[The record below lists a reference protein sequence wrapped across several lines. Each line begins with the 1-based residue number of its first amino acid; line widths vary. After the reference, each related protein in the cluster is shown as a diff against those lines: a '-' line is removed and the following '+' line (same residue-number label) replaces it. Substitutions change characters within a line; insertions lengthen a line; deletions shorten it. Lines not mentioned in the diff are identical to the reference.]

1 MLFVANTVTVWIVG
15 SSLIR
20 DAFVRA
26 RAKTEGINLGLSR
39 IGTKIWWQGYSGLVV
54 KNVEAKI
61 ESMLKYET
69 PPNYIVLHVGGNDLG
84 KVKVGVLRN
93 NLKCLFSKLSSRM
106 PSTKFIWSQIL
117 PRSEWRFSNNK
128 TAMEAA
134 RKRINSSIGAF
145 VIGKG
150 GHYIRYPD
158 IALNDNFFKVDGVH
172 LTTLGNDIMLNTLQ
186 GAIESFIT
194 TKNTTFPVM

>member
-1 MLFVANTVTVWIVG
+1 MLFVENTVWIVG

-39 IGTKIWWQGYSGLVV
+39 IGIKIWWQGYSGMVV
-54 KNVEAKI
+54 KNLESKI
-61 ESMLKYET
+61 ESMLKYEA
-69 PPNYIVLHVGGNDLG
+69 PPNYIILHVGGNDLG

-93 NLKCLFSKLSSRM
+93 DLKGLISKLSSRM
-106 PSTKFIWSQIL
+106 PSTKFVWSQIL
-117 PRSEWRFSNNK
+117 PRSDWRFSSNK
-128 TAMEAA
+128 VAMETA

-158 IALNDNFFKVDGVH
+158 IVLNEIFFKVDGVH
-172 LTTLGNDIMLNTLQ
+172 LTSLGNDIMLNTLQ
-186 GAIESFIT
+186 GAIESFII
-194 TKNTTFPVM
+194 KKSSTFPVV